1 MMQNYGRV
9 LYASLHAILGTE
21 SCMSSFPICD
31 SPSTTSSIKCTEQGR
46 FDGRLAGH
54 INNQYNTCFWK
65 LVGSGMSTA
74 EAQNTLKVSTL
85 SEEVPETSM
94 YYVQSFC
101 IHLGMSLI

>member
-1 MMQNYGRV
+1 
-9 LYASLHAILGTE
+9 
-21 SCMSSFPICD
+21 MSSFPICD